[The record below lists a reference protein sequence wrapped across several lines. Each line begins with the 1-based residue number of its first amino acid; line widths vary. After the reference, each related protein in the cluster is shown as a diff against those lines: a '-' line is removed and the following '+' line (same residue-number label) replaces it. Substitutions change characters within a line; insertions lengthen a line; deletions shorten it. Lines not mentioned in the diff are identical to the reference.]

1 MSKREIAIRKATIKA
16 VDSLQTFR
24 AIKNA
29 HKTMNEEKNE
39 TTKE

>member
-1 MSKREIAIRKATIKA
+1 MSKRETAAKKATIKA

-24 AIKNA
+24 VIKNA